1 MNLFRLYILVTILL
15 VSVAGGQQPF
25 PPGTVTPDSSY
36 GVGSSPMIPSLL
48 DIRVPYMQQ
57 GSTHMDSASPSS
69 ITPQMTVAGGSTAG
83 GSTSVG
89 GITYPPS
96 APYGFPAGMQYGY
109 PTQTGAY
116 PGMTQQGMLQYPLGY
131 SATMPPGFSSTIPQ
145 YPMATDVT
153 VAPPQPLVAAPVE
166 VSPVVVTETKEKDRK
181 HTKKKKPEPLTVE
194 ELLNI
199 PLPPKTHVLTKG
211 KTEKKE
217 EVGRQSPVVAETKD
231 DVKPKR
237 ETLMKQTEE
246 TKSAVVPVAP
256 SAEKMEVEGQDA
268 TSINDVPETKQK
280 HSEKV
285 DRPKVKLEKVQEKGH
300 SRDGQKRTRETSRQT
315 NKTSDVKKPVD
326 DSSGVSDTN
335 DVKTESV
342 KVEVEE
348 DSRKV
353 SSQTLSESTT
363 TPEGRGHEEAKEG
376 DGESKVYHFVWDNI
390 DAGCISDATVS
401 SVHTSDLSSFDDGS
415 DMTIRSSDDDLECK
429 VTDDV
434 KVKETVEQE
443 AGMLWVVRKTNSNV
457 LVCVL
462 CYKFLKHI
470 NYKGAL
476 HL

>member
-1 MNLFRLYILVTILL
+1 MYVNLFRLYMSLTICLCPT
-15 VSVAGGQQPF
+15 GGQQPF

-36 GVGSSPMIPSLL
+36 GVGSSPVIPSLL
-48 DIRVPYMQQ
+48 DLRVPYMQQ
-57 GSTHMDSASPSS
+57 GSTHMESVSPSS
-69 ITPQMTVAGGSTAG
+69 ITPQMTVAGGSSAG

-131 SATMPPGFSSTIPQ
+131 SATMPPGFASTIPQ

-181 HTKKKKPEPLTVE
+181 HAKKKKPEPLTVE

-199 PLPPKTHVLTKG
+199 PLPPKTHILTKG

-217 EVGRQSPVVAETKD
+217 EFGRQSPVVAETKD

-237 ETLMKQTEE
+237 ETLTKQTVE

-256 SAEKMEVEGQDA
+256 SVEKMEVEGQDV
-268 TSINDVPETKQK
+268 SSSSDVSETKPR

-285 DRPKVKLEKVQEKGH
+285 DRPKVKVEKVQEKGQ
-300 SRDGQKRTRETSRQT
+300 SRDGQRRARETHRQT

-335 DVKTESV
+335 EVKTESV

-348 DSRKV
+348 GSRKE
-353 SSQTLSESTT
+353 SSQTLGESTA
-363 TPEGRGHEEAKEG
+363 TPEGKGHEEAKEG

-415 DMTIRSSDDDLECK
+415 DMTTRSSDEDLERK

-434 KVKETVEQE
+434 KVKEAMQRE
-443 AGMLWVVRKTNSNV
+443 AGMLWVMSRRITVMFWSV
-457 LVCVL
+457 FCAVS
-462 CYKFLKHI
+462 F
-470 NYKGAL
+470 
-476 HL
+476 